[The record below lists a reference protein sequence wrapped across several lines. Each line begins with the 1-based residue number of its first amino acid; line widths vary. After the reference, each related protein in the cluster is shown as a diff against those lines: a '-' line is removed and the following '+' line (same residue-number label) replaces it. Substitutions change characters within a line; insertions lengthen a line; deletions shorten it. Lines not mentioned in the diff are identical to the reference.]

1 MSTTAGRPGDATTG
15 EDATLSDLP
24 LVRSERIWGFWQ
36 YTWVNVGLAIATWA
50 FLQGAAVAYYVGVR
64 EAIASIV
71 VGYAVSILLVSLAP
85 VLPCAK
91 YGIEQFILL
100 RSVFGTNGARVVM
113 VAVSTIFAA
122 AWAAVLAIMLGHGVV
137 NLLNRLLGTSM
148 GHAGPA
154 VTVAAMVAIVVAWA
168 ILARGPVSV
177 ERVSAVVA
185 PVLIV
190 VLVGMVVIIL
200 TRTPWSTIS
209 ELPSLGQE
217 PDRRTNF
224 MLAIELGIAGGFAWW
239 PNLGN
244 LARLST
250 GPRAA
255 FWPNWLGVFLA
266 SVLAAVVGVLAALSL
281 QSTEPTDWM
290 IPLGGVV
297 LGSIAL
303 VAIGLANLT
312 AILSQGYGSMVALRS
327 GGGRFFKALPWPV
340 MGLAILGPAA
350 VLVCFP
356 ATVYDNYGRFLSWGA
371 IVVAPLCGVQIVDY
385 FVLRRTR
392 IDVRE
397 LYRPVGESVYGYW
410 GGVNVM
416 AFVAVVAGAL
426 TYSSLLHPIDYVP
439 SALFVYTTASVPSFL
454 VAASVHYVLARWVSR
469 PLGMGGYPVVTREPA
484 GRGR

>member
-1 MSTTAGRPGDATTG
+1 MSADTGRPGDARTG

-24 LVRSERIWGFWQ
+24 LLPSERIWGFWQ

-71 VGYAVSILLVSLAP
+71 IGYAVSVLLVSLAP
-85 VLPCAK
+85 CLPCAR
-91 YGIEQFILL
+91 YGVEQFILL
-100 RSVFGTNGARVVM
+100 RSVFGINGARVVM
-113 VAVSTIFAA
+113 VGVSTVFAA
-122 AWAAVLAIMLGHGVV
+122 AWAAILAIMLGHGVV
-137 NLLNRLLGTSM
+137 NLLNQVFGTSM
-148 GHAGPA
+148 DHAGPA
-154 VTVAAMVAIVVAWA
+154 VTMAGLAAIAVAWA

-177 ERVSAVVA
+177 ERFSAVVA

-190 VLVGMVVIIL
+190 VLVGMAVIL
-200 TRTPWSTIS
+200 VTKTPWSTLS

-217 PDRRTNF
+217 PDEHTNF

-266 SVLAAVVGVLAALSL
+266 SVLAAIVGVFAALTL
-281 QSTEPTDWM
+281 RITEPTDWM

-303 VAIGLANLT
+303 IAVGMANMT

-327 GGGRFFKALPWPV
+327 GGGRFFRRLPWPA
-340 MGLAILGPAA
+340 MGFAILGPAA

-356 ATVYDNYGRFLSWGA
+356 ATVYENYGRFLSWGA

-385 FVLRRTR
+385 FVLRRTQ

-397 LYRPVGESVYGYW
+397 LYRPVGTSAYGYW
-410 GGVNVM
+410 HGFNPV
-416 AFVAVVAGAL
+416 AFVAILAGAV
-426 TYSSLLHPIDYVP
+426 TYSLLLHPIDYVP
-439 SALFVYTTASVPSFL
+439 SALFSYTTASLPSFL
-454 VAASVHYVLARWVSR
+454 VGALVHYVLTTWVNR
-469 PLGMGGYPVVTREPA
+469 PLGQGGYAFQAAATR
-484 GRGR
+484 RG

>member
-24 LVRSERIWGFWQ
+24 LVRSERIWGFRQ

-71 VGYAVSILLVSLAP
+71 VGYAISILLVSLAP

-137 NLLNRLLGTSM
+137 NLLNQVLGTSM

-154 VTVAAMVAIVVAWA
+154 VTVAAMIAIFVAWA

-200 TRTPWSTIS
+200 TRTPWSTLT

-217 PDRRTNF
+217 PTVARTSCSPSSS
-224 MLAIELGIAGGFAWW
+224 AS
-239 PNLGN
+239 P
-244 LARLST
+244 
-250 GPRAA
+250 AA
-255 FWPNWLGVFLA
+255 
-266 SVLAAVVGVLAALSL
+266 S
-281 QSTEPTDWM
+281 
-290 IPLGGVV
+290 
-297 LGSIAL
+297 
-303 VAIGLANLT
+303 
-312 AILSQGYGSMVALRS
+312 R
-327 GGGRFFKALPWPV
+327 GGRTSGTWRA
-340 MGLAILGPAA
+340 
-350 VLVCFP
+350 
-356 ATVYDNYGRFLSWGA
+356 
-371 IVVAPLCGVQIVDY
+371 
-385 FVLRRTR
+385 
-392 IDVRE
+392 
-397 LYRPVGESVYGYW
+397 
-410 GGVNVM
+410 
-416 AFVAVVAGAL
+416 
-426 TYSSLLHPIDYVP
+426 
-439 SALFVYTTASVPSFL
+439 
-454 VAASVHYVLARWVSR
+454 
-469 PLGMGGYPVVTREPA
+469 
-484 GRGR
+484 